1 MGAFSMILIGFVDA
15 RIPLLTNCVI
25 ASMFQHPD
33 PSLYFLKPPYEGA
46 NCSFHQ
52 DDLSIFAPIS
62 SSSGNYPINN
72 QAAVAEAM
80 KESTNREIY
89 ANLLELP
96 ESDPRLYDI
105 ASSTAAQ

>member
-15 RIPLLTNCVI
+15 RIPLLANCVI
-25 ASMFQHPD
+25 TSMFQHPD

-72 QAAVAEAM
+72 QAAVA
-80 KESTNREIY
+80 IY
-89 ANLLELP
+89 AKFLELP